1 MQNRMRELLKL
12 YVAYLIPPTLS
23 NSFLA
28 LYLLTSLGMGMAGF
42 LAFMAAV
49 YCIASAA
56 VYFQRSLSPRF
67 SFILAGFLL
76 IAEFLLLAFPVDGAS
91 VWIAAIL
98 YGLVICYF
106 WMVYN
111 GLFFREEAHEKNA
124 TRSAYYYAI
133 IYAIG
138 VALPIAGILAIN
150 AGGFSALYL
159 LAAVLSLP
167 FLYLA
172 FRQPT
177 KAITFDFHKNFS
189 EGKGYRTLAFLEGA
203 ISAAPLAI
211 IPAVSV
217 IFFPTPT
224 GFGLFSAFFAL
235 AAVLAMVVLAKKSD
249 ALNKRKG
256 FLIPLSFAT
265 AMVLLAA
272 IFSADPLQWAAST
285 AVFSFLYTLSL
296 PLRNAVILDKKNRPE
311 AAMANRE
318 FLLNAGRV
326 ACIIAGIALFFA
338 TKDTMLLLL
347 PGALATAAYAVV
359 LKRKGWIS

>member
-1 MQNRMRELLKL
+1 L
-12 YVAYLIPPTLS
+12 YLAYLIPTILS

-28 LYLLTSLGMGMAGF
+28 LYLLTSLGMGMSGF
-42 LAFMAAV
+42 LAFMVAV
-49 YCIASAA
+49 YCVGSLA

-76 IAEFLLLAFPVDGAS
+76 FAEFLLLAFPVYS
-91 VWIAAIL
+91 WIVWIAAIP

-111 GLFFREEAHEKNA
+111 GLFFRERVHEKNA

-133 IYAIG
+133 IYVIG
-138 VALPIAGILAIN
+138 VALPIAGILVIN

-159 LAAVLSLP
+159 LASVLSLP

-172 FRQPT
+172 SKQPD
-177 KAITFDFHKNFS
+177 KPINFDFHRSFT

-217 IFFPTPT
+217 VFFPTPT

-256 FLIPLSFAT
+256 FLIPLNILT
-265 AMVLLAA
+265 AIPLFAA
-272 IFSADPLQWAAST
+272 IFSADPFQWASST

-347 PGALATAAYAVV
+347 PGVLATLGYAAV
-359 LKRKGWIS
+359 LKMKGGVS